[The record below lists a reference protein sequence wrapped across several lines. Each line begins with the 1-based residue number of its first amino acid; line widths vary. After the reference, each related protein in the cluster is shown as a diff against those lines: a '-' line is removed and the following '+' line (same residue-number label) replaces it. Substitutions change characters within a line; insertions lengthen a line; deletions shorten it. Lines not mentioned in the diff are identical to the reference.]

1 MIDMKLFQTVSD
13 IMFLFAIYMSRTW
26 YLNCILLCIV
36 YYYVVFI
43 IIHLSRNIYWHVI
56 ADIYVANFH
65 LALYIWQICIFFINF
80 LCVYIKNKILQKL
93 SCLYTHVWYIILPDI
108 LWNLYI
114 MYSCNKHKYAF
125 FCHLA
130 SHIFLYAVYLNV
142 CNRSMSV
149 VSYKISFIDMLH
161 GNMNSWWK

>member
-1 MIDMKLFQTVSD
+1 
-13 IMFLFAIYMSRTW
+13 MFLFAIYMSRTW

-65 LALYIWQICIFFINF
+65 LALYIWQICIFFHQFFVCIYQKQNF
-80 LCVYIKNKILQKL
+80 TKIILL
-93 SCLYTHVWYIILPDI
+93 IHTCLIILFLPDI